1 MAGTAG
7 MDVGQERRVR
17 TIISVR
23 VILIVQVIGHLHISP
38 LHVPIVRP
46 YVRSVPNIAR
56 AGRPCVRIVPN
67 IVRANRPCARN
78 VPNIDRAD
86 RPCVRSV
93 LRRVLIAR
101 LPSPSAPPY
110 SGISSGRPIRI
121 RRGAITADRNEFVA

>member
-1 MAGTAG
+1 MAGTVG

-23 VILIVQVIGHLHISP
+23 VILVVQVIGHLHISP

-56 AGRPCVRIVPN
+56 AGRPC
-67 IVRANRPCARN
+67 ARN
-78 VPNIDRAD
+78 
-86 RPCVRSV
+86 V
-93 LRRVLIAR
+93 LRRVPIAR